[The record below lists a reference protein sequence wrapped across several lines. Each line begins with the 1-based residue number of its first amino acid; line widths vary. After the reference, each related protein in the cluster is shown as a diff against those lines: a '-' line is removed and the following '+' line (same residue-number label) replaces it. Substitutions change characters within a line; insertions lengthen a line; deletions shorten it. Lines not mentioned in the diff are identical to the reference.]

1 MEVWPQMGET
11 DPHIHVE
18 QKVLSAGPD
27 LSNLMSSMLGR
38 VPDAPSVV
46 TTGCGLNVP
55 YAMTSPR
62 PESVTCLACREYA
75 SREYSAFAEQLE
87 RLGSLPEMNVTATQ
101 MASAA
106 QRLRDLSKR
115 FSGQAQ

>member
-1 MEVWPQMGET
+1 MGET

-18 QKVLSAGPD
+18 QMVLRAGPD
-27 LSNLMSSMLGR
+27 IRNLMSSVLGR
-38 VPDAPSVV
+38 VPDAPSVI

-55 YAMTSPR
+55 YAMTSSR

-75 SREYSAFAEQLE
+75 GREYRAFAEQFE
-87 RLGSLPEMNVTATQ
+87 RLDSLPAMNVTADQ

-106 QRLRDLSKR
+106 ERLQNLAKR
-115 FSGQAQ
+115 FSGQAE